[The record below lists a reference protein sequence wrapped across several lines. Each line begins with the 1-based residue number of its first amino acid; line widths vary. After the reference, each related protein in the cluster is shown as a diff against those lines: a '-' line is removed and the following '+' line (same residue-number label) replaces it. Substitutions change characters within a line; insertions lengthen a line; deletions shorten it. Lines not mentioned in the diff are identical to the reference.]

1 MSDQINQRRRRFFG
15 TAAATVATAQLGL
28 SAVAH
33 AQTIAATPPPP
44 SSSSSAAAGFT
55 SIKQIDAGVL
65 NIGYAELGPAN
76 GKPVILLHGWPYDI
90 HSFVDVAPLL
100 AAAGHRVIVPHL
112 RGHGSTR
119 FLSADA
125 LRNAQQSAVAQDII
139 ALMDALRIPSAV
151 IAGFDWGAR
160 TACILAALWPER
172 CQALVS
178 VSGYLMTNLAT
189 AKKPLPPKAEF
200 DWWYQF
206 YLTTE
211 RGVAGYT
218 QYRREFAELI
228 WKTASPKWSF
238 DTATFNRSAASF
250 DNPDY
255 VAIVVHN
262 YRWRLGLADGERK
275 YDALERRLADL
286 PVIGIP
292 TITMEGDANGAPF
305 LPPALY
311 RNKFSGKY
319 EHRNLT
325 GGIGH
330 NLPQEA
336 PQEFAN
342 AVLAVTKL

>member
-1 MSDQINQRRRRFFG
+1 MSDQIDQRRRRFFG
-15 TAAATVATAQLGL
+15 AAAATVATAQLGF
-28 SAVAH
+28 SALAN
-33 AQTIAATPPPP
+33 AQTMIAGASA
-44 SSSSSAAAGFT
+44 SSAAGFT
-55 SIKQIDAGVL
+55 SIRQIDAGVL
-65 NIGYAELGPAN
+65 NVGYAELGPAN

-125 LRNAQQSAVAQDII
+125 QRNAQQSAVAQDII

-160 TACILAALWPER
+160 TACIMAALWPER

-228 WKTASPKWSF
+228 WKTASPKWNF
-238 DTATFNRSAASF
+238 DAATFNRSAASF

-275 YDALERRLADL
+275 YDALERRLAEL

-305 LPPALY
+305 LPPAVY

>member
-15 TAAATVATAQLGL
+15 AAAATVATAQLSFSTL
-28 SAVAH
+28 AH
-33 AQTIAATPPPP
+33 AQSVIAGA
-44 SSSSSAAAGFT
+44 SSASAAGFT
-55 SIKQIDAGVL
+55 GIRQIDAGVL
-65 NIGYAELGPAN
+65 NIGYAEVGPAN
-76 GKPVILLHGWPYDI
+76 GQPVILLHGWPYDI

-100 AAAGHRVIVPHL
+100 AAAGHRVIIPHL

-160 TACILAALWPER
+160 TACIMAALWPER
-172 CQALVS
+172 CKALVS
-178 VSGYLMTNLAT
+178 VSGYLMTNLAA

-206 YLTTE
+206 YFTTE
-211 RGVAGYT
+211 RGVTGYT

-228 WKTASPKWSF
+228 WKTASPKWQF
-238 DTATFNRSAASF
+238 DAATFNRSAASF

-319 EHRNLT
+319 EHRNLS

-336 PQEFAN
+336 PQAFAD